1 MKGDLLMEKKSVTER
16 KSNAKNGKN
25 SNKKA
30 GVRKGFIIKTFLF
43 LILLFV
49 VIGIPCMYSLHQKHL
64 EEQRI
69 NGQLDDQT
77 DRIGF
82 FSRSYVKYSKEKL
95 DEIVGVELRE
105 SEWEMGGYSCMK
117 YWNNRNV
124 PTRFDDLRF
133 YVFDS
138 QKDAENVLKEIKKNS
153 FSEITDEGDDF
164 VRGWLEGV
172 IDADVEMYYYQH
184 GNLIVAASTTSVDE
198 SPRDVNDTS
207 SPVIGGGKEA
217 EDLIRLIRAYF

>member
-1 MKGDLLMEKKSVTER
+1 MKGESLMEKESIT
-16 KSNAKNGKN
+16 NAKNGKTPM
-25 SNKKA
+25 KKT
-30 GVRKGFIIKTFLF
+30 GVRKGFILGTSLF

-49 VIGIPCMYSLHQKHL
+49 VIGIPCAYSLHQKHL

-77 DRIGF
+77 DRIDF
-82 FSRSYVKYSKEKL
+82 FARSYVKYSKEKL

-105 SEWEMGGYSCMK
+105 SEWEMCGYSCMK
-117 YWNNRNV
+117 YWNNRNT

-138 QKDAENVLKEIKKNS
+138 QEDAEEVLKEIKKNS
-153 FSEITDEGDDF
+153 FYEITDEGDDF

-198 SPRDVNDTS
+198 SPRDINDTS